1 MPFPEGGSKL
11 LKEGNMKFENMTD
24 QEKKIWRS
32 GQGYF
37 VRGRTQ
43 KQCPSELIKLG
54 WAYAKKVYAGRRRT
68 Q

>member
-1 MPFPEGGSKL
+1 
-11 LKEGNMKFENMTD
+11 MKFENMTD